1 MPRPSPLTRRTQHEH
16 FGLVPLEAMAAQRA
30 VIACNSGGPTES
42 IVDGVTGFLCEP
54 TPAAFAAAAHR
65 LLDDAQGERCV
76 CAAFVIRASLTSI
89 PRAAA
94 ERAGIAARRHVE
106 SNFSRA
112 AFGAQ
117 LDALV
122 RQLAA

>member
-1 MPRPSPLTRRTQHEH
+1 
-16 FGLVPLEAMAAQRA
+16 MAAQRA

-54 TPAAFAAAAHR
+54 TPAAFAAAARR
-65 LLDDAQGERCV
+65 LLDDAKGERCV
-76 CAAFVIRASLTSI
+76 CAAFAARAS
-89 PRAAA
+89 PVRFRCAAA
-94 ERAGIAARRHVE
+94 ERAGIAARHHVE

-112 AFGAQ
+112 AFGAK

>member
-1 MPRPSPLTRRTQHEH
+1 
-16 FGLVPLEAMAAQRA
+16 MAAQRA

-54 TPAAFAAAAHR
+54 TPAAFAAAARR
-65 LLDDAQGERCV
+65 LLEDTQGERCV
-76 CAAFVIRASLTSI
+76 CTTAFAARASLTRI
-89 PRAAA
+89 HRTAA
-94 ERAGIAARRHVE
+94 EHAGIAARRHVE

-112 AFGAQ
+112 AFGAK